1 MKCRWKNIVFL
12 VIVAFYML
20 ITITHC
26 FFSRTNFNK
35 FLSTRVIFAHFYSFT
50 VLFGSVIVLVSVVA
64 LALIGYKRGYKNL
77 YFFLWSLVLITSVI
91 LIIFGVNPTKNIKNI
106 NMHEG
111 NTIKIVE
118 WNVENKL
125 ESKSIYKIFGEFDAD
140 IVVFPELEGYY
151 KGDPANNRLKEV
163 FKSINIDYDKYE
175 VFTSKLTSGNIAPVT
190 VVIKKSFSK
199 YIDTKQS
206 LMTQFGTI
214 YLKSIDK
221 DMPDIIGL
229 HTAPPLPGL
238 MSNWNRDLNII
249 SSYIVK
255 SNPKAIILGDFNATL
270 RHGELNS
277 ITTHED
283 ILDYLPRFRR
293 GTWHSIFP
301 ICISTSID
309 HILIPK
315 DIYRVKKV
323 DVLKL
328 GESDHRAIFTE
339 ISK

>member
-1 MKCRWKNIVFL
+1 MKCRWKSIVFV

-35 FLSTRVIFAHFYSFT
+35 ILSAKVIFAHFYSFT
-50 VLFGSVIVLVSVVA
+50 VLFGCVIALVLVVA
-64 LALIGYKRGYKNL
+64 LALTVYKHGYKNL
-77 YFFLWSLVLITSVI
+77 YFCLLSLALITSVI
-91 LIIFGVNPTKNIKNI
+91 LIVFGVNPTKNIDT
-106 NMHEG
+106 HEG

-118 WNVENKL
+118 WNVENEL

-140 IVVFPELEGYY
+140 IMVFPELEGYY
-151 KGDPANNRLKEV
+151 KGDPANNRLKEL
-163 FKSINIDYDKYE
+163 FKSINIAYDKYE
-175 VFTSKLTSGNIAPVT
+175 VFTSIPTSGNIAPVT
-190 VVIKKSFSK
+190 IVIKKSFSK
-199 YIDTKQS
+199 YIDTNQS

-229 HTAPPLPGL
+229 HTAPPLLGL
-238 MSNWNRDLNII
+238 MSNWNRDLNVI
-249 SSYIVK
+249 SSNIVE

-270 RHGELNS
+270 RHGALNS

-283 ILDYLPRFRR
+283 VLDYLSRFRR
-293 GTWHSIFP
+293 GTWHSNFP
-301 ICISTSID
+301 IWMSTSID

-315 DIYRVKKV
+315 DTYRVKKV

-328 GESDHRAIFTE
+328 RESDHRAIFVE